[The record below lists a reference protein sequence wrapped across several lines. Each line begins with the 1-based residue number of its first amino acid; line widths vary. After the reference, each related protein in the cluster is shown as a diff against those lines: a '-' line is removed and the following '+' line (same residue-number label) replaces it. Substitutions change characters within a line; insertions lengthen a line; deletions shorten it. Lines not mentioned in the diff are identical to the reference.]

1 MTLGRAFSRRSVAV
15 VCGISAVLAAAYLMA
30 GAKPPSPAGDDLDA
44 VNQRAA
50 QLFQDGDYAEAA
62 TAARRA
68 AEVARARYGDK
79 HLEYAKALGRAGNTL
94 LIVQRFTEVE
104 PLFKDALAI
113 ATAAQPQDGAG
124 LAQALEDMGR
134 FNAWQGRFVD
144 AEPFFQRALPIRE
157 KSLADSSGDYL
168 DVVRQLGS
176 ALALQGRNEDTE
188 HLLRQAIGRAEA
200 KLGPDHPYVAALLT
214 QLAWQYALRPAT
226 GDSGKPNAEVEAV
239 KARSAGILER
249 AMMTGRLGPT
259 TALAVV
265 PLIQPLADLGASYAS
280 SQRPAEAEQA
290 YRLALDIR
298 VRTVS
303 ADHAFMLATYR
314 PVAVNGLLD
323 LYESQRRS
331 ADFATLAKRAI
342 DDDEKRLPTDTFPEL
357 TRIRIANLS
366 RRLANVYAAQHND
379 TEAEASFKRA
389 VTTLEAG
396 TDPLQVADVLAGG
409 TLFGAERVP
418 EDLAS
423 FYEKRGRMAD
433 ADTAL
438 TRAIAIREKI
448 QGAANDDLK
457 ALRQRLAQLRGGAGV
472 PMPQTRLEPA
482 SKTPPVAVDA
492 RLPGE
497 CSDLLAMIDN
507 WQEAAAQKRCPSLD
521 FLRLKAA
528 ALGQQVFGR
537 DNPMMVQTLTDL
549 AKVAYEKGDWANA
562 VAVLS
567 REMRIIAST
576 SRKTG
581 HSPGPASIWLDGE
594 LRPADPSLVQIKAAY
609 RLAATDKTRQPELQG
624 SAFAA
629 AQQANLLAAAVAIGQ
644 MSNRMGSSTTALAV
658 LVRERQDLAG
668 EWERLDMLV
677 SAALAQPNQSRNLPL
692 DKQRR
697 TRMDAIDTR
706 RAEIDKV
713 LAREYPDY
721 AALANPE
728 PSTIAQVQARLG
740 PNEALLLL
748 ANTPPLVSPVTAD
761 MSQPAETFAWAI
773 TKTQSRWVKAELA
786 GKDPVQEIEALRCG
800 LDSSNWATGS
810 ETRKRCLNL
819 LGVEPRAADLPPF
832 DLARAHALYR
842 ALFGQLEDVIAG
854 KQLLVVPTGPFT
866 NLPFE
871 VLVTQ
876 KPAMAIP
883 ASAGDFQGVK
893 WLGRDRAIT
902 VLPSVA
908 SLKALRDRARAS
920 AAGKAFIGFGN
931 PLLDSVASR
940 ARANLARQKQR
951 CGNPAPRVES
961 AHLAAAQPP
970 VIDGLLRGN
979 LADVTALRQQVALPE
994 TADELCA
1001 VAREIGAG
1009 DEDVLLGTRMTE
1021 AAIKDLSGKGSLRN
1035 YRVIHFATHGLVS
1048 GETALFLTGRAE
1060 PALLFTPPQ
1069 AASETDDGLLTAS
1082 EVTQL
1087 KLDADWIVMSACN
1100 TAAGGA
1106 HSSEAL
1112 SGLAKAFFYAG
1123 ARSLLVSHWAVDS
1136 DAAVAITTGAF
1147 AAMKADSTIGRAEA
1161 LRRSLVALMDKGGR
1175 NAHPSIWAPFV
1186 LVGEGGN

>member
-1 MTLGRAFSRRSVAV
+1 
-15 VCGISAVLAAAYLMA
+15 
-30 GAKPPSPAGDDLDA
+30 
-44 VNQRAA
+44 
-50 QLFQDGDYAEAA
+50 
-62 TAARRA
+62 
-68 AEVARARYGDK
+68 
-79 HLEYAKALGRAGNTL
+79 
-94 LIVQRFTEVE
+94 
-104 PLFKDALAI
+104 
-113 ATAAQPQDGAG
+113 
-124 LAQALEDMGR
+124 
-134 FNAWQGRFVD
+134 
-144 AEPFFQRALPIRE
+144 
-157 KSLADSSGDYL
+157 
-168 DVVRQLGS
+168 
-176 ALALQGRNEDTE
+176 LQGRNEDTE

-249 AMMTGRLGPT
+249 AMMAGRLGPT

-265 PLIQPLADLGASYAS
+265 PLMPALADLGASYAS
-280 SQRPAEAEQA
+280 NKRPAEAEQA
-290 YRLALDIR
+290 YRLALDAR

-314 PVAVNGLLD
+314 PMAVNGLLD

-342 DDDEKRLPTDTFPEL
+342 EDDEKRLPTDTFPQE

-366 RRLANVYAAQHND
+366 WRLANVYAAQSND

-389 VTTLEAG
+389 VATFEAG
-396 TDPLQVADVLAGG
+396 TEPLEVANVLAGG
-409 TLFGAERVP
+409 MLLGIP
-418 EDLAS
+418 EDLAT

-433 ADTAL
+433 ADTAM
-438 TRAIAIREKI
+438 TRAVAIREKI
-448 QGAANDDLK
+448 QSGANDDLK
-457 ALRQRLAQLRGGAGV
+457 ALRQRLAQLRRAAGGPV
-472 PMPQTRLEPA
+472 PQTRLEPA
-482 SKTPPVAVDA
+482 SKMPPVAGDT

-507 WQEAAAQKRCPSLD
+507 WQEATAQKRCPSLD
-521 FLRLKAA
+521 FLVLKAV
-528 ALGQQVFGR
+528 ALGQQVLGR
-537 DNPMMVQTLTDL
+537 DNPMMVQMLTDL

-581 HSPGPASIWLDGE
+581 HSPRPASIWFDGE
-594 LRPADPSLVQIKAAY
+594 LRPIDPSLVQIKAAY
-609 RLAATDKTRQPELQG
+609 RHAATDKTRQPELQD

-706 RAEIDKV
+706 RAEIDKI
-713 LAREYPDY
+713 LARDYPDY

-748 ANTPPLVSPVTAD
+748 ANTPPLVSPVTAPTD
-761 MSQPAETFAWAI
+761 TSQPAETFAWAI
-773 TKTQSRWVKAELA
+773 TKTQSRWVKAEL
-786 GKDPVQEIEALRCG
+786 GDKDPVQEIEALRCG

-810 ETRKRCLNL
+810 ETRKRCQSL
-819 LGVEPRAADLPPF
+819 LGVEPSAADLPPF
-832 DLARAHALYR
+832 DLARAHAFYR

-871 VLVTQ
+871 VLVTR
-876 KPAMAIP
+876 KPTIAIP
-883 ASAGDFQGVK
+883 VSASDYQGVK
-893 WLGRDRAIT
+893 WLGRERAIT

-931 PLLDSVASR
+931 PLLDSEASR
-940 ARANLARQKQR
+940 PRANLARQKQR

-1021 AAIKDLSGKGSLRN
+1021 AAIKDLSGKGALRN

-1048 GETALFLTGRAE
+1048 GETALFLTGQAE

-1161 LRRSLVALMDKGGR
+1161 LRRSLIALMDKGGR

-1186 LVGEGGN
+1186 VVGEGGN